1 MKTRAM
7 NNKKEK
13 GILAIFDHP
22 NRLLAA
28 VKKVR
33 QAGIRKLDTFTPY
46 AIHGLDHA
54 AGLKRSWIPYATLI
68 LSLTGWCLGFLFQAW
83 TSAVDWPLNV
93 GGKPFV
99 SWPAF
104 IPITF
109 ESMVL
114 IGGVSTVLILFIT
127 CGLPNRKLPA
137 LDPRFTDDR
146 FGLFVDKND
155 PYFDEAK
162 LRHLLKE
169 CDAEEIKNVA

>member
-1 MKTRAM
+1 M

-22 NRLLAA
+22 DGLLAA

-33 QAGIRKLDTFTPY
+33 YAGIRKLDAFTPY
-46 AIHGLDHA
+46 AIHGLDTTM
-54 AGLKRSWIPYATLI
+54 GLKRSWIPYATLV
-68 LSLTGWCLGFLFQAW
+68 LALTGWCLGFLFQAW
-83 TSAVDWPLNV
+83 TSAIDWPLNV
-93 GGKPFV
+93 GGKPYV

-114 IGGVSTVLILFIT
+114 IGGVLTTLILFIA

-146 FGLFVDKND
+146 FGLFIDKTD
-155 PYFDEAK
+155 PYFDETK

-169 CDAEEIKNVA
+169 CDAEEIKNVV